1 MLLNET
7 LEKLLIKD
15 MLVMDQLEGLRH
27 QLDELT
33 LTAKSRAKSA
43 DMLGYVLLFSIPFYP
58 FSLLIITVTCRY
70 VQNCI

>member
-1 MLLNET
+1 
-7 LEKLLIKD
+7 
-15 MLVMDQLEGLRH
+15 MDQLEGLRH